1 LRVIIAAKARKTK
14 ASGEAKLVAELVFGV
29 VLVLVLELEDE
40 VLVADGPV
48 LALDVNVELPVDV
61 VDADLVTVLPEVLD
75 PEVLDADVVETP
87 VVEPLVV
94 DEGLADPPV
103 TANWM
108 L

>member
-1 LRVIIAAKARKTK
+1 M
-14 ASGEAKLVAELVFGV
+14 
-29 VLVLVLELEDE
+29 
-40 VLVADGPV
+40 V
-48 LALDVNVELPVDV
+48 LAVNVELPVDV

-103 TANWM
+103 SANWT